1 MMEDSAL
8 HPGRTLGHY
17 QIVAEI
23 GRGGMAIVY
32 KAWQPSLERFVALK
46 VLPAYFQHDPEFLA
60 RFHREAKSAARL
72 NHPNII
78 TVHDTGEFD
87 GVHYIAMEYV
97 EGGSLRDR
105 LAAGPL
111 SLEEAESILAQIA
124 DALDFAH
131 RHGLIHRDIKPANIL
146 FTDDGRPKV
155 TDFGIARASDGT
167 HLTRTGVLMG
177 TPEYMAPE
185 QAEGRPVDH
194 RTDLYALGVVLYQM
208 LTGRAPFQGTTPHAT
223 LHAVIYEPPPPPRQ
237 IAPGLPSAVEAVVL
251 KAIAKQ
257 PERRFQRGA
266 DMAAALRAA
275 LLDKAPKGRVAATPR
290 RSPAIWIMA
299 GIAAVLVL
307 LLGGLALLLGGG
319 GGGGT
324 AAVPT
329 ASAIAW
335 VTPTEPPATPVPS
348 SSAAPPSVTPAFFTE
363 PPVVPTDTPPPPA
376 TTPVP
381 ATDSPLPPTA
391 TSVPATSTPRP
402 PTHTPPP
409 TTAVPGVHAGRLAFS
424 SNREGNPEIYVVNLD
439 GGSPVR
445 LTRNNANDWLPDWS
459 PDGTRIAFTSNRNG
473 SYDLWVMNADGS
485 GQTAIVATNAWD
497 DYARWAPDGKRL
509 ALSTTAQTQGVAN
522 SEIHV
527 RQADGRIVQRTT
539 TVTEDQ
545 WPDWS
550 PDGRIVFTEGDKGSS
565 SWDIYVMNAN
575 GSNRALWLGG
585 PTCDVK
591 PTWSPDG
598 RWIAFIRNSRD
609 TNGNGQID
617 EEDAG
622 DLWVGS
628 AVGGSLRQLT
638 AGDWAITPAWSPDSR
653 EIAFARVRD
662 SNGNGRND
670 QDDASDIWA
679 VPLGGG
685 DAVPLV
691 QSPYQDWGPSWT
703 R

>member
-1 MMEDSAL
+1 MEDSAL
-8 HPGRTLGHY
+8 HAGRTLGHY
-17 QIVAEI
+17 RIVAEL
-23 GRGGMAIVY
+23 GRGGMAVVY

-46 VLPAYFQHDPEFLA
+46 VLPAYFQHEPEFLA

-78 TVHDTGEFD
+78 TIHDTGEID

-111 SLEEAESILAQIA
+111 SLEETANILAQIA
-124 DALDFAH
+124 AALDFAH

-237 IAPGLPSAVEAVVL
+237 IAPGLPPAVEAVVL

-275 LLDKAPKGRVAATPR
+275 LLGRAPKGQAAAAPR
-290 RSPAIWIMA
+290 RSPLIWIMA

-307 LLGGLALLLGGG
+307 LLGGLALLLAGG

-329 ASAIAW
+329 ATAIAW
-335 VTPTEPPATPVPS
+335 VTPTEPLATGAPS
-348 SSAAPPSVTPAFFTE
+348 PSAALPTVTPAFPTE
-363 PPVVPTDTPPPPA
+363 PVVVLTDTPPPPA
-376 TTPVP
+376 TTPLP

-391 TSVPATSTPRP
+391 TPVLATPTPPP

-409 TTAVPGVHAGRLAFS
+409 PTAVPGVHAGRLAFG

-459 PDGTRIAFTSNRNG
+459 PDGTRIAFTTNRNG
-473 SYDLWVMNADGS
+473 SYDLWVMNADGG
-485 GQTAIVATNAWD
+485 GQMAVVATNAWD

-509 ALSTTAQTQGVAN
+509 AFSTTAQTQGIAN
-522 SEIHV
+522 SEIHI

-539 TVTEDQ
+539 STAEDQ

-550 PDGRIVFTEGDKGSS
+550 PDGRIVFTEGVKGSS
-565 SWDIYVMNAN
+565 SWDIHVMNAN
-575 GSNRALWLGG
+575 GSNRAVWLGG
-585 PTCDVK
+585 PACDVK

-598 RWIAFIRNSRD
+598 QWIAFIRNSQD

-628 AVGGSLRQLT
+628 VSGGGLQQLT
-638 AGDWAITPAWSPDSR
+638 ARDWTITPAWSPDSHW
-653 EIAFARVRD
+653 IAFARVRD
-662 SNGNGRND
+662 SNGNGRQD